1 MMITDGIRPASPSKR
16 LVFLDVLRGFMLV
29 GITLGHFGDTF
40 VWLVWQPLGYFSN
53 AEGFILLSGTVF
65 GLVYARIYHRSPHEM
80 TEKAVRRAGLIY
92 LNHLGLLVFVAA
104 FTWLTYGWSTQWH
117 SHALYLDLAPVKGFL
132 LGILMLYQPPLLD
145 ILPMYALF
153 VLVGPLIIRQLM
165 AGRWRVVLAVSFVVW
180 VIFAHLL
187 LGGTWRETLAQRVG
201 LGFPYQTG
209 EFDPLVWQLLFFSG
223 LILGH
228 RMFAHPGA
236 LRPKPVLVVLSLMLA
251 LYFFALRHDYLPFPG
266 FWHASWVDRHDL
278 GLIRMLNIAA
288 LVYLFWTLVV
298 VSRNVV
304 WSRGMIMVRDFFA
317 VLGRHSLPVFT
328 AHVVLIY
335 LTIPV
340 QQAGSDPI
348 RYAVGIS
355 LIVFLYL
362 MARVFDGRAARL
374 RREKAG
380 LSRPLG
386 H

>member
-1 MMITDGIRPASPSKR
+1 MMNVDGIRRPTPSNR
-16 LVFLDVLRGFMLV
+16 LVFLDVLRGFMLI

-65 GLVYARIYHRSPHEM
+65 GLVYARIYQRSPEEM
-80 TEKAVRRAGLIY
+80 GTKAVRRAILIY

-104 FTWLTYGWSTQWH
+104 FTWLTYGWSTHWN
-117 SHALYLDLAPVKGFL
+117 SHALYLGLEPVKGFL
-132 LGILMLYQPPLLD
+132 LGIVTLYQPPLLD

-153 VLVGPLIIRQLM
+153 VLLGPVIIRQLM
-165 AGRWRVVLAVSFVVW
+165 AGRWRQVMAVSFLVW

-187 LGGTWRETLAQRVG
+187 LGGTWRETLAQHLG
-201 LGFPYQTG
+201 LGFPYQIG
-209 EFDPLVWQLLFFSG
+209 EFDPLVWQFLFFSG

-228 RMFAHPGA
+228 RMFAYPGV
-236 LRPKPVLVVLSLMLA
+236 LRPNPVLIALA
-251 LYFFALRHDYLPFPG
+251 LLIAIYFFALRHAFLPFPG

-278 GLIRMLNIAA
+278 GLIRMINIAA

-298 VSRNVV
+298 LSRDVV
-304 WSRGMIMVRDFFA
+304 WSRGMIVVRDFFA

-335 LTIPV
+335 LTIPI
-340 QQAGSDPI
+340 QQAGSEPL
-348 RYAVGIS
+348 RYFVGIS

-362 MARVFDGRAARL
+362 MAQAFDWRAARQ
-374 RREKAG
+374 RRQKMAG
-380 LSRPLG
+380 LG
-386 H
+386 QVG